1 MHHACHKMPTAVSHS
16 SQNYCDAIRAKRAPW
31 LVSRLGTGCLAFGTN
46 NGCEYS
52 SATKIIRAGLG
63 PPDLNCISQTFALQ
77 LRAAAIACALRI
89 ASDLIHT
96 YCELETNDTLVHQRG
111 TTA

>member
-1 MHHACHKMPTAVSHS
+1 MQFVRNEHHGLFHVWELGVS
-16 SQNYCDAIRAKRAPW
+16 
-31 LVSRLGTGCLAFGTN
+31 LLGRIMAAN
-46 NGCEYS
+46 S

-96 YCELETNDTLVHQRG
+96 YCELETNETLVRQRG